1 MAHILDRRT
10 NPVGEPQPDDLPT
23 TINPLEF
30 LVKNVLRN
38 NAVIA
43 AVNVS
48 TLGKNHLGLYNIR
61 HVRQLLPPGSGLFL
75 IYTLSSKNDRI
86 DGTKTLVETIDQ
98 FKAAEPLADV
108 VAASRVKDGGVIVR
122 TVSGT
127 CQ

>member
-1 MAHILDRRT
+1 M
-10 NPVGEPQPDDLPT
+10 Q
-23 TINPLEF
+23 
-30 LVKNVLRN
+30 NVLRN

-75 IYTLSSKNDRI
+75 IYTLSSKNDQI
-86 DGTKTLVETIDQ
+86 DGTKALVETVDR
-98 FKAAEPLADV
+98 FKAAEPLEDAV
-108 VAASRVKDGGVIVR
+108 PVALVKDGGVIVR